1 LTDSIEVTVSGGD
14 YEHTLGIDGFSANG
28 VRVRYARMPV
38 RQIFE
43 GMLESRRFEACEFS
57 LANYITLRGN
67 GNDWLTAIPSFPYRA
82 FRHGL
87 AVTRRDSGIT
97 SLSALENTRI
107 GVEDYSMTAAVWFRG
122 ILSEHYGVDLD
133 SIRWVTRAKQ
143 RFELPAGARVEKTS
157 DDLEGLLVD
166 GSIDVLLGFN
176 LKDSA
181 SPVSARRLRTV
192 VADPE
197 AEEQA
202 YFERTGVYP
211 IMHVVVIR
219 NDVLEKHPG
228 AAEAVSSAYAAAK
241 ARAYQRQLGATLVPW
256 GKSYWTRTFERF
268 GGDPLPYGLTSDN
281 RRNVAKLADYL
292 HEQGF
297 LPEVPEVDQLFVRQ
311 EQEPPPP

>member
-1 LTDSIEVTVSGGD
+1 MADTIEVTVSGGD
-14 YEHTLGIDGFSANG
+14 YEHTLGIDGYSAHG
-28 VRVRYARMPV
+28 VRIRYAPMPV

-67 GNDWLTAIPSFPYRA
+67 GHDWLTAIPVFPYRA

-87 AVTRRDSGIT
+87 AIVRRDSLLRG
-97 SLSALENTRI
+97 LSDLAGARI

-122 ILSEHYGVDLD
+122 ILSDHYGVDLD

-143 RFELPAGARVEKTS
+143 RFDVPAGSRVEKTS

-166 GSIDVLLGFN
+166 GSIDALLGFN
-176 LKDSA
+176 LKDGALSE
-181 SPVSARRLRTV
+181 SERRLRPV
-192 VADPE
+192 VSNAE

-202 YFERTGVYP
+202 YFDRTGIYP

-219 NDVLEKHPG
+219 EDVLAKHTG
-228 AAEAVSSAYAAAK
+228 VAAAVGEAYAAAK
-241 ARAYQRQLGATLVPW
+241 AHAYKRQLGTTLVPW
-256 GKSYWTRTFERF
+256 GKSYWARTFARF

-281 RRNVAKLADYL
+281 RRVIAKLADYL
-292 HEQGF
+292 HEQRF
-297 LPEVPEVDQLFVRQ
+297 VSKVPEVDELFAPIRL
-311 EQEPPPP
+311 